1 MGHLFDP
8 IGTMTRAEVEKMSQ
22 FKADSLE
29 ELAEQMGVPADAF
42 AATIE
47 RYNELY
53 DKGVDEDFGKR
64 ADRMAPVRKAPFY
77 ATAITPPKFRNTVG
91 GVMSDEH
98 VHALDADNMPVPGL
112 YLAGSMVGNR
122 FHGCYPNTNMGQ
134 NHAGCIVYGRLA
146 GQNAAKGL

>member
-1 MGHLFDP
+1 
-8 IGTMTRAEVEKMSQ
+8 MTRAEVEKMSQ

-29 ELAEQMGVPADAF
+29 ELAEQMGVPADSF
-42 AATIE
+42 TATIE

-98 VHALDADNMPVPGL
+98 VHALDANNMPISGL

-122 FHGCYPNTNMGQ
+122 FHSCYPNTNMGQ

-146 GQNAAKGL
+146 GTNAAKGI